1 MADDLTSAADRLENC
16 RLWLHLIDFDV
27 GDRIEVTLNGVELSC
42 ANPLIPGQ
50 MEKPVWLRYELGPE
64 LVNQGANKVGIRLLS
79 RDLPLQVQEEA
90 PIDVA
95 DVELEIRY
103 LFPDG
108 KGSEPGYRPRT

>member
-1 MADDLTSAADRLENC
+1 
-16 RLWLHLIDFDV
+16 
-27 GDRIEVTLNGVELSC
+27 
-42 ANPLIPGQ
+42 
-50 MEKPVWLRYELGPE
+50 METPVWLRYEPAPE

-79 RDLPLQVQEEA
+79 RDLPPQVQEEA

-108 KGSEPGYRPRT
+108 KGSEPADIGPARSAPCSTPRRNGVASGHGYP

>member
-1 MADDLTSAADRLENC
+1 M
-16 RLWLHLIDFDV
+16 
-27 GDRIEVTLNGVELSC
+27 
-42 ANPLIPGQ
+42 
-50 MEKPVWLRYELGPE
+50 
-64 LVNQGANKVGIRLLS
+64 NQGANKVGNRLLS

-108 KGSEPGYRPRT
+108 KGSEPRGYRPRT